1 MKKYKI
7 FFILFLVSSIVYAQ
21 QYGGLVVADTPGA
34 YGSHW
39 HTSITITNFTDLD
52 FKVDCTLYLS
62 NGNSYKIELN
72 LEAKKTISEL
82 LIDILEENGI
92 KLDSFFGWL
101 EIDFSNIPENIMG
114 LSLMYTPDPNGG
126 EGAIFAEITPLF
138 FDVPSQGILY
148 GLTPCGKEAAEPM
161 ALGGAIWRSNLGF
174 VNISEKEGGVYL
186 QCYDADSKFLA
197 SFGVSLLPKQIKQF
211 NDVKRPDVLNI
222 PCEMIKEPVY
232 CIFQSQDPSALIYVY
247 GANNN
252 NLNNFPIY
260 ISPKKEIKWK

>member
-1 MKKYKI
+1 MKYYKI
-7 FFILFLVSSIVYAQ
+7 FLILFLISSIVYAQ
-21 QYGGLVVADTPGA
+21 QIGGLVVADTPGA

-52 FKVDCTLYLS
+52 FKVDCILYLS
-62 NGNSYKIELN
+62 DGNSYKIELN
-72 LEAKKTISEL
+72 LEAKKSISKL

-101 EIDFSNIPENIMG
+101 EIDFSNAPENVERIG
-114 LSLMYTPDPNGG
+114 LIYTPDPKGE
-126 EGAIFAEITPLF
+126 EGAIFAEITPFF
-138 FDVPSQGILY
+138 FDVPEKGILY

-174 VNISEKEGGVYL
+174 INISEKEGGVYL
-186 QCYDADSKFLA
+186 QCYDANSKFLA
-197 SFGVSLLPKQIKQF
+197 NFGVSLLPKQIKQF

-232 CIFQSQDPSALIYVY
+232 CIFQSDDPSALIYVY

-260 ISPKKEIKWK
+260 ISPKKEDKWK